1 MIRSMTG
8 FGRAAFEVDGV
19 PYEVE
24 IRTVNHRHLDVRAR
38 LPRSLAESEMQIK
51 SRVQETLKRGKVDA
65 MVAMAAG
72 VTSPPSLEID
82 LDAAGQ
88 LVDAAREL
96 TDAHGL
102 EGGLRVAELLALPG
116 VARFVEREIDPENL
130 AAAVVEAVDEALA
143 QVDAMRLREGKN
155 LEREIRQSL
164 EAVAALVESVG
175 VRAGGVV
182 EAVRDKLKRR
192 MEKLEVE
199 TGLLDEAR
207 LHQEIVIAADRLD
220 ITEELVRMRSHIEQ
234 FVGVLYGSGAGIAVG
249 RQLDFLLQEMGRE
262 TNTIGSKANDADIA
276 HQVVDLKTELERIR
290 EQVQNIE

>member
-8 FGRAAFEVDGV
+8 FGRASFEADGV
-19 PYEVE
+19 PFEVE
-24 IRTVNHRHLDVRAR
+24 IRTVNHRHLDVRTR
-38 LPRSLAESEMQIK
+38 LPRSLAEREVEIK
-51 SRVQETLKRGKVDA
+51 SRVQEKLKRGKVDA
-65 MVAMAAG
+65 AVAVAAG
-72 VTSPPSLEID
+72 VPSPPTLEID
-82 LDAAGQ
+82 REAAGQ
-88 LVDAAREL
+88 LVEAAREL
-96 TDAHGL
+96 ADDHGL

-130 AAAVVEAVDEALA
+130 ADAVFQALDEALA
-143 QVDAMRLREGKN
+143 QVDGTRLREGES
-155 LEREIRQSL
+155 LDREIRERL
-164 EAVAALVESVG
+164 EVVGGLVESVA

-182 EAVRDKLKRR
+182 EAVREKLRRR
-192 MEKLEVE
+192 MEKLEIE

-234 FVGVLYGSGAGIAVG
+234 FVGVLDGSGPGIAVG

-262 TNTIGSKANDADIA
+262 TNTIGSKGNDADIA

-290 EQVQNIE
+290 EQVQNVE